1 MRARNLFHHAV
12 IVLSVVIAAGCG
24 GPAHMVRTETAP
36 RVQDVKPAAGKAA
49 LVVARTVSK
58 GFNVEF
64 FNYVDRRFIGVTKG
78 RSFFV
83 TDNVDPGKRI
93 FISSASNI
101 DALKIDLKPGKVYCV
116 QQLVGFPE
124 SGQLA
129 RWVVPGRSPFEK
141 VGVTLK
147 EISLDD
153 MAREMADGMPF
164 YTVDSTKPG
173 KDLSDEEYRNIA
185 SKMNP

>member
-1 MRARNLFHHAV
+1 MFHRA
-12 IVLSVVIAAGCG
+12 VLVVSVMVAAGCG

-36 RVQDVKPAAGKAA
+36 RVQDVRPVAGKAA
-49 LVVARTVSK
+49 VVIARTVSK

-83 TDNVDPGKRI
+83 TNSVEPGRRI

-101 DALKIDLKPGKVYCV
+101 DALKIDFKAGKVYCI

-147 EISLDD
+147 EISIDE
-153 MAREMADGMPF
+153 MAKEMADGMPY
-164 YTVDSTKPG
+164 YTVDGTKPG
-173 KDLSDEEYRNIA
+173 KDLSEEEYRNIA
-185 SKMNP
+185 SKMGQ

>member
-1 MRARNLFHHAV
+1 MSSINIFQHAV
-12 IVLSVVIAAGCG
+12 IAVSVVIVAGCG
-24 GPAHMVRTETAP
+24 GPAHMIRTETAL
-36 RVQDVKPAAGKAA
+36 RIQDVKPAAGKAG

-78 RSFFV
+78 RSYFV
-83 TDNVDPGKRI
+83 TDNVDPGKHI

-101 DALKIDLKPGKVYCV
+101 DALKIDFKPGKVYCV

-129 RWVVPGRSPFEK
+129 RWVIPGRSPFEK

-147 EISLDD
+147 EISSDD
-153 MAREMADGMPF
+153 MARELADGMP
-164 YTVDSTKPG
+164 YYVTDKTKPG
-173 KDLSDEEYRNIA
+173 KDLSEDDFRNIA